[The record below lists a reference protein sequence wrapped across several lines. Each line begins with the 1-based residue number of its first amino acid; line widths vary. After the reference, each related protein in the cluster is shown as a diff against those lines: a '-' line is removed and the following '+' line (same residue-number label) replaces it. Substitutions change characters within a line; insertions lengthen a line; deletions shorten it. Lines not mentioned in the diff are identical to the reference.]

1 MSLGFPLVAVAV
13 DKNKGSQSALQWA
26 VSNLVLKG
34 QVLTLIHVKVESHSS
49 VGHKESKNH
58 KAKDIFLP
66 FRCFCLR
73 KDIYCKD
80 VVLGGQDVAKA
91 ITEFVSHA
99 AIEKMVVGASSKSA
113 FVRRFTGHDITGNI
127 IKKAPNFCSVYVIA
141 KGKLSSTRVALLPAP
156 ANSPFRDQILTDAS
170 FKPDTFGCFSRASS
184 DLLREMAWAGQSPRH
199 DESIRS
205 RPSNANSQTDHS
217 LTDSVA
223 YFAWSDADSRSSSV
237 SSARPSCALPSRA
250 SNASEGFDHDFDRI
264 TTPCRKLSSCG
275 LTGPAFGWIE
285 HESDGIMALSSP
297 TAMEGMEEEVK
308 RLKQQLEQT
317 MDMYNRACK
326 EAVAAKQKA
335 AELQS
340 WRSEEEK
347 RVEAQT
353 IEDAA
358 IELEAQRKYLL
369 ERKLKEEVEDK
380 RRELYSL
387 SQLDIRYRRFSME
400 EIEIATESF
409 AESLKIGEGGYGP
422 VYKCYLD
429 HTKVAVKVL
438 RSNAT
443 QDQAE
448 FQQEIEFVSCIRHPN
463 IVLLLGAC
471 PEHRCLVYEYMA
483 NGSLEDRLF
492 RRGNMPAIPWQFR
505 FIIAAEIATG
515 LLFLHRMKPE
525 PIVYRALKPGS
536 ILLDKYYVSKISD
549 VGLAR
554 LVPTSSVSGD
564 VTPSEST
571 FCCYIDPEYLQTGPP
586 AVESDIYSLGVVLMQ
601 ILTAKPPDGL
611 TQLLRLSIEEDKFA
625 RVLDPA
631 VPDWPVKEARNLAEI
646 ALKCTETQRIGRPD
660 LETTVMLE
668 LKRLR
673 DLAEDSMLCKGLK
686 AQELTQVDH
695 GPHDEEDQML
705 LEKGYHKDCSFLVL
719 E

>member
-1 MSLGFPLVAVAV
+1 MLEKGNGHPTQMEMSLGFPLVAVAV

-34 QVLTLIHVKVESHSS
+34 Q
-49 VGHKESKNH
+49 
-58 KAKDIFLP
+58 
-66 FRCFCLR
+66 
-73 KDIYCKD
+73 IYCKD

-673 DLAEDSMLCKGLK
+673 DLAEDSMLCKDNFSDSVWTPSGSESSRTNSSGSW
-686 AQELTQVDH
+686 AT
-695 GPHDEEDQML
+695 
-705 LEKGYHKDCSFLVL
+705 
-719 E
+719 